1 MDVCKVN
8 HEAALMLEQPLIKVP
23 YEQFRRNF
31 KASQKAIER
40 DYQALQKESADASKN
55 KRSSDQAL
63 KALDG
68 MINRVEGLKRKL
80 EDIQKNDNIPVQA
93 SMRRRLDHIS
103 TFESFTSTE
112 QPGFAA
118 WADTRLDRWLVDW
131 SLRNGKEDTAKT
143 IASSRGIEDLVE
155 INSFSSIRRVE
166 AALRGHSCTE
176 ALAWC
181 SQNKVALAKTK
192 TTLEF
197 DLRLQEFI
205 ELARSRK
212 TSEAMAYSRK
222 HFTSY
227 LESHAK
233 EVTHCMGLLAC
244 GPDTPLAR
252 YKRLYDPS
260 RWETLV
266 NSFRTVAFNLYS
278 LPTEPL
284 LHLALYAGLASL
296 KLPACS
302 DGDCTNIDCPTCDS
316 KGLGQ
321 LAKSVPMSHHVNST
335 IVCRIS
341 GDIMDE
347 NNPPM
352 AFPNGFVYS
361 TNGLKEMASRNDG
374 QVTCPRSG
382 FSCDF
387 KMLRKVYIT

>member
-8 HEAALMLEQPLIKVP
+8 HEASLMLEQPLIKVP
-23 YEQFRRNF
+23 YEQLRRNF

-40 DYQALQKESADASKN
+40 DYQALQKESADVAKN
-55 KRSSDQAL
+55 KRSSEQAL
-63 KALDG
+63 KTLDG

-80 EDIQKNDNIPVQA
+80 EDIQVNDNAPVQA
-93 SMRRRLDHIS
+93 SMRRRLNHIS
-103 TFESFTSTE
+103 SFESFTSTE

-131 SLRNGKEDTAKT
+131 SLRHGKEDTAKT
-143 IASSRGIEDLVE
+143 IAKSREIE
-155 INSFSSIRRVE
+155 
-166 AALRGHSCTE
+166 
-176 ALAWC
+176 
-181 SQNKVALAKTK
+181 

-197 DLRLQEFI
+197 DLRLQEYI

-302 DGDCTNIDCPTCDS
+302 DGDCTNIDCPTCDA

-321 LAKSVPMSHHVNST
+321 LARSVPMSHHVNST
-335 IVCRIS
+335 IVCRIT
-341 GDIMDE
+341 GDIMNED
-347 NNPPM
+347 NPPM
-352 AFPNGFVYS
+352 AFPNGYVYS
-361 TNGLKEMASRNDG
+361 TNGLKEMSSRNGG